1 MTRGEKFREYREG
14 AGMTQGEMATALG
27 YAPGSNYGGAQIS
40 LKEIGARTI
49 TVPDMLAARCLW
61 LEANW
66 THN

>member
-1 MTRGEKFREYREG
+1 MTRGEKLREYREKLG
-14 AGMTQGEMATALG
+14 FTQGQMADALG
-27 YAPGSNYGGAQIS
+27 YARGSNYRGAQIS
-40 LKEIGARTI
+40 LKEIGARTV